1 MTMMLNQRL
10 SGALKVAILSGA
22 LITAG
27 MASAQDIPP
36 SEEPAAETSADIAP
50 QAEAE
55 PQPEQK
61 PKKVAKAKKPKPCK
75 KKGGGLLGFVKK
87 TGIAGTLVNS
97 AVGGG
102 MAGYA
107 SSHVANAALSEGA
120 DAEKK
125 AASESKC

>member
-27 MASAQDIPP
+27 MANAQDIPP
-36 SEEPAAETSADIAP
+36 AEETVAETSSPDIA
-50 QAEAE
+50 AEQQPE
-55 PQPEQK
+55 PEQK
-61 PKKVAKAKKPKPCK
+61 PKKVAKVKKPKPCK
-75 KKGGGLLGFVKK
+75 KKGGGLLGFMKK

-107 SSHVANAALSEGA
+107 SGQVASAALTEGA
-120 DAEKK
+120 EAEKK
-125 AASESKC
+125 AASESAC